1 MSHAPVLLDEA
12 LAGLAVRPDGYYLD
26 ATYGRGGHARAILM
40 KLGASG
46 RLCAVDRDPEAV
58 ASAEEAFG
66 RDARVHVSRG
76 SFGALTELVPRE
88 WAERGF
94 DGILFDL
101 GVSSPQLDSPARG
114 FSFMQDGP
122 LDMRMDPQSG
132 MSAAQ
137 WLAEVSER
145 ELSRVIH
152 ELGEE
157 RFARRIARAIVAH
170 RRESPI
176 RRTAELA
183 AIVAAAVPTRE
194 PGKHPATRTFQAI
207 RMHINA
213 ELDSLTRALPMSL
226 SLLAARG
233 RLVVIS
239 FHSLEDRAVKQFMRR
254 HATVDPV
261 YAGLPNIPPHVRP
274 TLRIVGKAVKPA
286 PAQVAANPRA
296 RSAVLRV
303 AERIARNEA
312 A

>member
-12 LAGLAVRPDGYYLD
+12 LVGLAVRPDGYYLD
-26 ATYGRGGHARAILM
+26 ATFGRGGHARAILM
-40 KLGASG
+40 KLGPTG

-58 ASAEEAFG
+58 ASAQQVLG
-66 RDARVHVSRG
+66 SDPRVHILHGNFRDL
-76 SFGALTELVPRE
+76 ADLLPRA

-101 GVSSPQLDSPARG
+101 GVSSPQLNAPQRG

-122 LDMRMDPQSG
+122 LDMRMDPESG
-132 MSAAQ
+132 ESAAR
-137 WLAEVSER
+137 WLARVDQN
-145 ELSRVIH
+145 ELSRVLH

-157 RFARRIARAIVAH
+157 RFARRIARAIVA
-170 RRESPI
+170 RRSEAPI
-176 RRTAELA
+176 TRTADLA
-183 AIVAAAVPTRE
+183 AIVASAVPTRE

-213 ELDSLTRALPMSL
+213 ELESLAAALASSL
-226 SLLAARG
+226 KLLAPQG

-239 FHSLEDRAVKQFMRR
+239 FHSLEDRTVKLFMRR

-261 YAGLPNIPPHVRP
+261 YAGLPDVPARARP
-274 TLRIVGKAVKPA
+274 VLRIVGKAVKPA
-286 PAQVAANPRA
+286 ESEIAANPRA

-303 AERIARNEA
+303 AERLGQEA